1 VRPVRDYRSMTC
13 ENVRESL
20 SAALDG
26 EAGPVP
32 ADDVAAHLAGCVA
45 CRAWADG
52 AARVTRAVR
61 VQPVEVPDLTE
72 RILTAARAEG
82 ALPVPRAHV
91 PRRGGWPVPER
102 LRARLRW
109 ALGGLAVAQLLL
121 AVPDLLGALGH
132 DAHAGRE
139 VAAFDIALA
148 VGLLVVACYPEHAP
162 VFAPVIFT
170 LALCLASASVFDILQ
185 GIVSPGRVAVHALAV
200 GQAGLVWLLA
210 RPRSGRP
217 APA

>member
-1 VRPVRDYRSMTC
+1 MTC

-61 VQPVEVPDLTE
+61 LRAVDVPDLTE
-72 RILTAARAEG
+72 RIMAAARAAGSLPGAAGRRPAPRPVLTPGRWRGREG
-82 ALPVPRAHV
+82 VRAAPR
-91 PRRGGWPVPER
+91 WT
-102 LRARLRW
+102 
-109 ALGGLAVAQLLL
+109 LGGLAVVQLLL

-148 VGLLVVACYPEHAP
+148 VGLIVVACYPEHAP
-162 VFAPVIFT
+162 VFAPVVFT
-170 LALCLASASVFDILQ
+170 LALCLASASALDILQ
-185 GIVSPGRVAVHALAV
+185 GIVSPDRVAVHALAV
-200 GQAGLVWLLA
+200 GQAGLVWLLS
-210 RPRSGRP
+210 RPAVGRP
-217 APA
+217 ATT